1 MSVKCN
7 DNLLEKIELP
17 SKEMEYLNC
26 ENNCLSSLEM
36 EDTTIVCE
44 DEDSSEQGLIAG
56 EQHVSVEA
64 EQIDDSKW
72 KLELASALNIHNMDK
87 VVNVQFSSEMQDAF
101 LEDGSIIFGT
111 DLDSKP
117 SFSYEYPVEIGDAVE
132 NMKVIVQV
140 EFPKNGDSEGFS
152 DSDGN
157 MAEEPL
163 SGELGEGQMIQED
176 VLAGVNE
183 QDAESDTAA
192 PTSGTCGDNLKWE
205 LDNGTLTIDGTGE
218 MYDYHSPDSA
228 PWHNDINNIKKVVIK
243 QGVTSIGGDAFYG
256 CSSLTSI
263 TIPSSVTSI
272 GWWTFGHCGNLTSVT
287 IPSGVT
293 RIQNHAFCECRSLT
307 SITIPSGVTSIEDSA
322 FSGCSSLKSIT
333 IPSGVTRI
341 QKYAFSGCSS
351 LTSITIPSGVT
362 RIGDSAFSGCSSLT
376 SITIPSGVTS
386 IEDGVFFGCSS
397 LTSITIP
404 SGVTSIG
411 GDAFYECS
419 SLKSIT
425 IPNSVTSIGIDAFL
439 GCSSLTS
446 ITIPSGVTCIGR
458 SVFYECSSLTSITIP
473 SGVTHIVESAFYEC
487 SSLTSI
493 TIPSSV
499 TGIGNYAF
507 YGCSSL
513 TSITIPSG
521 VTSIE
526 KGVFNGCSSLTSIT
540 IPSGVTSIECDAF
553 YRCSS
558 LADVYYEGSEAE
570 WKNIYIDSYN
580 TSLTE
585 AKIHYNSSMPSF
597 DKNFSLKVS
606 NGGTV
611 FGKEN
616 ALFVDYEASVS
627 GEADSEGKQIKW
639 ESSNPSVAEIDQ
651 KNAGL
656 IVSQDGNSGSGWI
669 NLLTY
674 DVGRTVISGTSVD
687 GRKTSVAVEVEP
699 ELSPVNNSINI
710 SKETLVPLCSV
721 KLEKANKEYL
731 ESFMKG
737 LSVASEGA
745 VTVRNTRYAISE
757 DGKSAEFSAY
767 VDLIG
772 TEEGYVIC
780 TSKGGQTVKVPVGEP
795 ISSVDSLIVK
805 AAFGDKSYKKDLH
818 WTKDG
823 YNEGE
828 LEVSIQIC
836 DPSNSV
842 HLDEI
847 NVELKNLKMFKVKD
861 ASKVTNIGSD
871 YTYCLNMDQG
881 IDVGQTIT
889 VKLTLTKK
897 GLTWWK
903 PDDGNVHSGEIIVN
917 INGADEKG
925 SIVSGCS
932 SLDVSYQN
940 ELKKV
945 GAGDEEKAEKKAQKD
960 ADKSLTETVDA
971 FVDLSDKMVLD
982 PNIETYLGH
991 NQFEALKLLIYS
1003 EIAMA
1008 NISKEYFTSSGLS
1021 DEVAEKIMEKFLGY
1035 EKPKFGIAD
1044 KRVPIEVV
1052 VQGLNDQL
1060 YQFSFDCDV
1069 SVYSYDGNPYGING
1083 TIVTKMWRVSELNQ
1097 KQEEIRCST
1106 GLINEA
1112 DLEQFTQSL
1121 WNAAESSI
1129 KSAYMEIWGNDANK
1143 VANEIVEG
1151 CIDSIASKAAKY
1163 GLEKPI
1169 QMVLE
1174 KFYKIKLKDQFSQ
1187 KFFDLLIYPSKKGM
1201 AGCPVDVYVYNS
1213 SNVLVG
1219 SIISDEVSILGVGV
1233 ALWTVGD
1240 DKYFQLF
1247 DDTYRLV
1254 YKATG
1259 TGTMNISIYDQMA
1272 NNYNYRSCEFIQ
1284 IPLNPNVEYT
1294 QSINN
1299 EFMTSVENYKVT
1311 SNQGEV
1317 INASKVQDL
1326 YETITIPENPTPAP
1340 TVPPVPTVEPT
1351 PAPTA
1356 TPTPTPESH
1365 IWGAWKTVQEAD
1377 VFHPELQE
1385 RSCVSCGEKEQ
1396 KVAGDK
1402 LSPVLELNAAAVT
1415 LKGKQATTGLKI
1427 TRIQKGDSVVSW
1439 KSSNI
1444 KIVKVS
1450 SKGKL
1455 TAQKKTGKATVTV
1468 TLKSGISKK
1477 ITVKV
1482 QKKAVATTK
1491 FTGLTKK
1498 VTLKKGK
1505 SIALKPIRQP
1515 FTSIEKIT
1523 YSSSRKEVATVTS
1536 KGRVKAVSK
1545 GKCRI
1550 TVKAG
1555 KKKAYV
1561 TVTVR

>member
-1 MSVKCN
+1 M
-7 DNLLEKIELP
+7 
-17 SKEMEYLNC
+17 
-26 ENNCLSSLEM
+26 
-36 EDTTIVCE
+36 
-44 DEDSSEQGLIAG
+44 
-56 EQHVSVEA
+56 
-64 EQIDDSKW
+64 
-72 KLELASALNIHNMDK
+72 
-87 VVNVQFSSEMQDAF
+87 
-101 LEDGSIIFGT
+101 
-111 DLDSKP
+111 
-117 SFSYEYPVEIGDAVE
+117 
-132 NMKVIVQV
+132 
-140 EFPKNGDSEGFS
+140 
-152 DSDGN
+152 
-157 MAEEPL
+157 
-163 SGELGEGQMIQED
+163 
-176 VLAGVNE
+176 
-183 QDAESDTAA
+183 
-192 PTSGTCGDNLKWE
+192 
-205 LDNGTLTIDGTGE
+205 
-218 MYDYHSPDSA
+218 
-228 PWHNDINNIKKVVIK
+228 
-243 QGVTSIGGDAFYG
+243 
-256 CSSLTSI
+256 
-263 TIPSSVTSI
+263 
-272 GWWTFGHCGNLTSVT
+272 
-287 IPSGVT
+287 
-293 RIQNHAFCECRSLT
+293 
-307 SITIPSGVTSIEDSA
+307 
-322 FSGCSSLKSIT
+322 
-333 IPSGVTRI
+333 
-341 QKYAFSGCSS
+341 
-351 LTSITIPSGVT
+351 
-362 RIGDSAFSGCSSLT
+362 
-376 SITIPSGVTS
+376 
-386 IEDGVFFGCSS
+386 
-397 LTSITIP
+397 
-404 SGVTSIG
+404 
-411 GDAFYECS
+411 
-419 SLKSIT
+419 
-425 IPNSVTSIGIDAFL
+425 
-439 GCSSLTS
+439 
-446 ITIPSGVTCIGR
+446 
-458 SVFYECSSLTSITIP
+458 
-473 SGVTHIVESAFYEC
+473 
-487 SSLTSI
+487 
-493 TIPSSV
+493 
-499 TGIGNYAF
+499 
-507 YGCSSL
+507 
-513 TSITIPSG
+513 
-521 VTSIE
+521 
-526 KGVFNGCSSLTSIT
+526 
-540 IPSGVTSIECDAF
+540 
-553 YRCSS
+553 
-558 LADVYYEGSEAE
+558 
-570 WKNIYIDSYN
+570 
-580 TSLTE
+580 
-585 AKIHYNSSMPSF
+585 
-597 DKNFSLKVS
+597 
-606 NGGTV
+606 
-611 FGKEN
+611 
-616 ALFVDYEASVS
+616 DYEASVS

-651 KNAGL
+651 KSAGL
-656 IVSQDGNSGSGWI
+656 IVSQDGSSGSGWI

-687 GRKTSVAVEVEP
+687 GRKASVAVEVEP

-737 LSVASEGA
+737 LSVANEGA
-745 VTVRNTRYAISE
+745 VTVRDTRYAISE

-903 PDDGNVHSGEIIVN
+903 PYDGNVHSGEIIVN
-917 INGADEKG
+917 INGNDEKG
-925 SIVSGCS
+925 NIVSGGS
-932 SLDVSYQN
+932 SLNVSYQN
-940 ELKKV
+940 DLKKA

-971 FVDLSDKMVLD
+971 FADLSDKMVLD

-1021 DEVAEKIMEKFLGY
+1021 DKVAEKIMEKFLGY

-1201 AGCPVDVYVYNS
+1201 AGCPVDVYVYNF

-1219 SIISDEVSILGVGV
+1219 SIISDEVSILGDGV

-1284 IPLNPNVEYT
+1284 LPLNPNVEYT

-1340 TVPPVPTVEPT
+1340 TVTPVPTVEPT

-1415 LKGKQATTGLKI
+1415 LKVKQATTGLKI
-1427 TRIQKGDSVVSW
+1427 TQIQKGDSVVSW
-1439 KSSNI
+1439 KSSNT

-1491 FTGLTKK
+1491 ITGLTKK

-1505 SIALKPIRQP
+1505 SLALKPIRQP